1 MILPESRNLEPCP
14 RGLDVDGRKES
25 TRFQYGFSDLF
36 GKTEKVHIFAPT
48 RKDLRNMK
56 S

>member
-1 MILPESRNLEPCP
+1 MVKRSRNISN
-14 RGLDVDGRKES
+14 DDGRKES